1 MNDNRVLYPYQS
13 RFLVEYAKEFTRL
26 SFTGQSYFNYNEKEG
41 AHVRFFAGKFI
52 YNGSRTTKDFFNT
65 SRYHLNMTGPRG
77 REDYTY
83 SNYFVGRNEFEGLLS
98 RQLMMRDG
106 GFKVG
111 TDLLANKVG
120 RSDNWLMAMNLVS
133 DIPKQI
139 NILDALPIKIPL
151 KFYLD
156 IGTYAEA
163 WDKNFEGSRIL
174 YNAGLQLPLLKNTIQ
189 IYFPIL
195 YSKVYRD
202 YFTSTL
208 PGKKFWNTVSFSI
221 DIQQLKF
228 NKLDKNLPF

>member
-1 MNDNRVLYPYQS
+1 
-13 RFLVEYAKEFTRL
+13 
-26 SFTGQSYFNYNEKEG
+26 
-41 AHVRFFAGKFI
+41 
-52 YNGSRTTKDFFNT
+52 
-65 SRYHLNMTGPRG
+65 MTGPRG

-83 SNYFVGRNEFEGLLS
+83 TNYFVGRNEFEGLLS

-111 TDLLANKVG
+111 TDLLADKVG
-120 RSDNWLMAMNLVS
+120 RSDNWLMTLNLVS
-133 DIPKQI
+133 DIPRQI

-189 IYFPIL
+189 VYFPIL

-202 YFTSTL
+202 YFSSTL
-208 PGKKFWNTVSFSI
+208 PGKKFWNTISFSI